1 MAKRVG
7 QKIKMTSIEELL
19 GVPTITGCDEIEVA
33 RIHPFKDHPFKVL
46 DDDKMHDLVESIM
59 MNGVL
64 VPVTVRPLEDGDYE
78 MISGHRRLFAV
89 NQIGLE
95 KIPAIV
101 KEYDDDEA
109 VLAMVDSNL
118 QREEILPSEKAFAYK
133 MKYDAMRRK
142 AGRPSKN
149 NSSQFGRNFQTD
161 IVLAEQV
168 GESRGQLHRYLRLV
182 ELIPPILDLVDKKA
196 LALATAVEVSFLDHK
211 IQAML
216 YDYMLENDIC
226 KTFQIF
232 AVRDYLKEHDTISK
246 MELIRILNE
255 NAPLN
260 ENNRF
265 QKITLTKDKL
275 REFFPVFYTKS
286 QMEFVLRKLLKFILS
301 PVSIVLFLMKWGVE
315 LALHLTGAVIG
326 LLILLVVGFFVYA
339 LFTQAWTD
347 LLILGIIFVGI
358 VAVLFLCVLMQE
370 TCDSLSEKIREL

>member
-7 QKIKMTSIEELL
+7 QKIKMTSIDELL
-19 GVPTITGCDEIEVA
+19 GVPTIAGCDEIEVA

-168 GESRGQLHRYLRLV
+168 GESRGQLHR
-182 ELIPPILDLVDKKA
+182 
-196 LALATAVEVSFLDHK
+196 
-211 IQAML
+211 
-216 YDYMLENDIC
+216 
-226 KTFQIF
+226 
-232 AVRDYLKEHDTISK
+232 
-246 MELIRILNE
+246 
-255 NAPLN
+255 
-260 ENNRF
+260 
-265 QKITLTKDKL
+265 
-275 REFFPVFYTKS
+275 
-286 QMEFVLRKLLKFILS
+286 
-301 PVSIVLFLMKWGVE
+301 
-315 LALHLTGAVIG
+315 
-326 LLILLVVGFFVYA
+326 
-339 LFTQAWTD
+339 
-347 LLILGIIFVGI
+347 
-358 VAVLFLCVLMQE
+358 
-370 TCDSLSEKIREL
+370 